1 MIDTGDEIN
10 AVHKNLADSLCI
22 GITATN
28 ESAKAANQLP
38 LEVCGQ
44 SKKPVEIECLTE
56 MGPITLYLGIVLVIT
71 NLGTSCL
78 IGEPGKKR
86 NNIVCLPRH
95 KLVVFASGD
104 NVRYVPYDE
113 DTAKYSLLR
122 AVENLTFTPGSSM
135 QYQLPK
141 HMQNEA
147 YISVI
152 PRPISIS
159 WLEPSMIQPSDGK
172 LSLVNSSNIP
182 VVVRKGD
189 HLADARDT
197 TIAEVKIATPPS
209 VVKA

>member
-1 MIDTGDEIN
+1 MNQSSFSWQELDKSRSPKIKCQLKGQLFQALIDIN
-10 AVHKNLADSLCI
+10 AVDKNLADSLCI

-44 SKKPVEIECLTE
+44 SMKPVEIECLTE

-104 NVRYVPYDE
+104 
-113 DTAKYSLLR
+113 
-122 AVENLTFTPGSSM
+122 
-135 QYQLPK
+135 
-141 HMQNEA
+141 
-147 YISVI
+147 
-152 PRPISIS
+152 
-159 WLEPSMIQPSDGK
+159 
-172 LSLVNSSNIP
+172 
-182 VVVRKGD
+182 
-189 HLADARDT
+189 
-197 TIAEVKIATPPS
+197 
-209 VVKA
+209 KA